1 MGFFR
6 AMASLAVGLTLMMDT
21 WGYVMPH
28 QDPSDVLILVNKS
41 NRAPVVPVTLV
52 KPDVTP
58 TKPELSEN
66 IYMRP
71 EAAAALEELFQA
83 AETEGVTLY
92 ATSGFRSYSTQ
103 KAIYERKLER
113 MDEKQANASVAKP
126 GYSEHQTGLAMD
138 VEGESTLG
146 TGLTAQ
152 FGESP
157 EGIWLAENCHR
168 FGFIIRYPKDKKS
181 ITGYIYEPWHIR
193 YVGREAAQEIHELD
207 VTFEEYILMVR
218 GDRIAALSGQEQV
231 GEQGDAS
238 LSDKENDT
246 QKEANQP

>member
-6 AMASLAVGLTLMMDT
+6 AIASLAIGLTMMVDT

-28 QDPSDVLILVNKS
+28 QDPTDILILVNKQ
-41 NRAPVVPVTLV
+41 NRAPAVPVTLV

-58 TKPELSEN
+58 TRESVAEN

-71 EAAAALEELFQA
+71 EAASALEALFEGA
-83 AETEGVTLY
+83 AEAGLTLY
-92 ATSGFRSYSTQ
+92 ATSGYRSYSTQ
-103 KAIYERKLER
+103 KAVFDRKAAERGE
-113 MDEKQANASVAKP
+113 QAANRSVAKP

-138 VEGESTLG
+138 IEGETTLG
-146 TGLTAQ
+146 TGLTEA

-157 EGIWLAENCHR
+157 EGIWVAEHCHEY
-168 FGFIIRYPKDKKS
+168 GFIIRYPKDKTN

-193 YVGREAAQEIHELD
+193 YVGVEAATEITELG

-218 GDRIAALSGQEQV
+218 GDRIEELK
-231 GEQGDAS
+231 GDVMQDEEAS
-238 LSDKENDT
+238 
-246 QKEANQP
+246 